1 LGAKVTNFLKQFL
14 VEPGSKV
21 KLRDIDPGF
30 HGEYASREAAAP
42 DFEAQLKKLDV
53 LQYSMYAERRH
64 SLLVVF
70 QAMDAGGKDGVIRH
84 VITGMNPSGVRVVSF
99 KQPTP
104 VELSHD
110 FLWRVHAQAPSK
122 GEVVVFNRSHYE
134 DVLVVR
140 VHKLVPKEVW
150 SERYELINEF
160 ERLLAE
166 QNNTTILKFF
176 LYISKEEQL
185 KRFKQRLE
193 DPTKQWKISESD
205 YSEREHWDDYL
216 DAFDDAVE
224 KTSKPY
230 APWYV
235 IPANKKWFRDL
246 AVARV
251 ITETLEG
258 LNMQMPA
265 PTVDLEAI
273 RKRYHEAVADMRNQ
287 K

>member
-1 LGAKVTNFLKQFL
+1 MKQFA

-30 HGEYASREAAAP
+30 HGDYTSREAAAS
-42 DFEAQLKKLDV
+42 DFETYLKKLDE
-53 LQYSMYAERRH
+53 LQYSMYAERKH
-64 SLLVVF
+64 SLLIVF

-84 VITGMNPSGVRVVSF
+84 VITGMNPSGVRVVPF
-99 KQPTP
+99 KQPTH

-110 FLWRVHAQAPSK
+110 FLWRVHAQAPSR
-122 GEVVVFNRSHYE
+122 GDVVVFNRSHYE

-140 VHKLVPKEVW
+140 VHQLVPKEVW
-150 SERYELINEF
+150 SKRYEFINEF
-160 ERLLAE
+160 ERLLVD

-185 KRFKQRLE
+185 KRFRDRLE

-205 YSEREHWDDYL
+205 YSEREHWDDYI
-216 DAFDDAVE
+216 DAFEEALN
-224 KTSKPY
+224 KTSKPHT
-230 APWYV
+230 PWYV

-246 AVARV
+246 AVAK
-251 ITETLEG
+251 IIAETLKS
-258 LNMQMPA
+258 LDMKMPE

-273 RKRYHEAVADMRNQ
+273 RKRYHAAVEDMRNGT
-287 K
+287 